1 MIKKLKNKAVQFSLG
16 LLPVFCLT
24 ACGPDSI
31 NSIGLGNYK
40 TETYVI
46 DDLECQ
52 SQPLSKDQYSIDR
65 VCSLSYPDGLLKIY
79 PDWFVVKNDRIYTL
93 EQYKF
98 YVFDLKGKLLYQA
111 GEAVGRNSFVDNE
124 GNIHTFHE
132 SLQKIF
138 VYNSKG
144 EVSKVLYTEKE
155 FDSPNLMGLTNNG
168 RYMFEFIRN
177 TNGYA
182 LTICDKSN
190 RFQRGLIPFEKEHAW
205 MGISRFFQNEG
216 RLSHIPQHSD
226 SVLVFRNDT
235 LEKVVR
241 VDFKGQDIMHKNPEA
256 LEHIGK
262 TDEVHDSTNI
272 LGISEY
278 QETESFKYFHY
289 VYKNRIQRRL
299 IKKSTNEILS
309 GSNFFEG
316 FDILFNNSFYL
327 SGNQLIAIV
336 NEENVERVRNA
347 KRDDVWMD
355 NYNKSAPQ
363 VQALI
368 DGKIKTPAL
377 FYISFK

>member
-1 MIKKLKNKAVQFSLG
+1 
-16 LLPVFCLT
+16 
-24 ACGPDSI
+24 
-31 NSIGLGNYK
+31 
-40 TETYVI
+40 
-46 DDLECQ
+46 
-52 SQPLSKDQYSIDR
+52 
-65 VCSLSYPDGLLKIY
+65 
-79 PDWFVVKNDRIYTL
+79 
-93 EQYKF
+93 
-98 YVFDLKGKLLYQA
+98 
-111 GEAVGRNSFVDNE
+111 
-124 GNIHTFHE
+124 
-132 SLQKIF
+132 
-138 VYNSKG
+138 
-144 EVSKVLYTEKE
+144 
-155 FDSPNLMGLTNNG
+155 
-168 RYMFEFIRN
+168 
-177 TNGYA
+177 
-182 LTICDKSN
+182 
-190 RFQRGLIPFEKEHAW
+190 
-205 MGISRFFQNEG
+205 MGISRFSQNEG